1 MLPYNFNRHSM
12 KYFCRIILLLFC
24 SLAVVSQENES
35 QHPLLLQNDLDW
47 GVEHF
52 KLPTG
57 FAQEM
62 TVSGIEEAYFP
73 PGWSQIENSEFWSYL
88 FVWEIDSEQL
98 LDETKLEHNLTL
110 YFNGLMGVPKDTI
123 VPPKLPSTT
132 VVVTTQQNSESST
145 AVGKVRTFDNFKT
158 KKMMTLH
165 LSVTQQRCTQNGKV
179 ILVFL
184 FSPSAPSTPIW
195 DTLRSFAIRDGYC
208 EN

>member
-1 MLPYNFNRHSM
+1 MLPYNFKRHSM

-24 SLAVVSQENES
+24 SLAVVAQENES
-35 QHPLLLQNDLDW
+35 QQPLLLQNDLDW

-73 PGWSQIENSEFWSYL
+73 PGWSQIENPEFWSYL

-145 AVGKVRTFDNFKT
+145 AVGK
-158 KKMMTLH
+158 
-165 LSVTQQRCTQNGKV
+165 
-179 ILVFL
+179 
-184 FSPSAPSTPIW
+184 
-195 DTLRSFAIRDGYC
+195 
-208 EN
+208 